1 MKRDLLT
8 GFLDFFWVPRVLG
21 PARLAEDEVS
31 NVDDTGNEVRC
42 GLATLPTLDGFLV
55 FHDPILPWIVTPHIE
70 QTALIWQVLKVFL
83 WLSAY

>member
-1 MKRDLLT
+1 MCLLYQGLRGIART
-8 GFLDFFWVPRVLG
+8 FLDFFWVPRVLG

-55 FHDPILPWIVTPHIE
+55 FHDPILSC
-70 QTALIWQVLKVFL
+70 LRGGKSLDC
-83 WLSAY
+83 